1 MKNRNKGLGMITAGA
16 LALACGSPL
25 VYADMKANTAAD
37 TMHEAKHAA
46 KQQMN
51 HAEAA
56 VKDAWLDGKLE
67 SAFLFN
73 EHLNAFE
80 IDTEVKNR
88 VAYLSGHVESAIDKD
103 LAGEIAM
110 SVDGITSVRNELTLD
125 PAKVKA
131 YREADTYTERNSFRD
146 TVMNATL
153 TARIKSQL
161 LLNDNTSGLDIN
173 VDSNNG
179 DVTLS
184 GKVASAAE
192 KELAGAI
199 ADNTDGATA
208 VHNRLIVSAK

>member
-1 MKNRNKGLGMITAGA
+1 MRNETKGPGMITAGA
-16 LALACGSPL
+16 LALACSSPL
-25 VYADMKANTAAD
+25 VYADMNTNTASQ
-37 TMHEAKHAA
+37 TMHEAKQTAA
-46 KQQMN
+46 QKMN
-51 HAEAA
+51 RTEAA

-73 EHLNAFE
+73 EQLNSFA
-80 IDTEVKNR
+80 IDTEVKDR
-88 VAYLSGHVESAIDKD
+88 VAYLSGHVESEIDKD
-103 LAGEIAM
+103 LAGEIAL
-110 SVDGITSVRNELTLD
+110 SVDGITSVRNELALD

-131 YREADTYTERNSFRD
+131 DRNADSYAERNSFRD

-153 TARIKSQL
+153 TARVKSQL
-161 LLNDNTSGLDIN
+161 LLNDNTSGLKIN

-184 GKVASAAE
+184 GKVASEAE

-199 ADNTDGATA
+199 ADNTDGTAT

>member
-1 MKNRNKGLGMITAGA
+1 MKNQTRGRGIIAAGA

-25 VYADMKANTAAD
+25 VYADMNTNTATQ
-37 TMHEAKHAA
+37 TMQDAKHAA
-46 KQQMN
+46 KHNMD
-51 HAEAA
+51 HAEVA

-73 EHLNAFE
+73 EHLNSFE

-88 VAYLSGHVESAIDKD
+88 IAYLSGHVESSIDKD

-110 SVDGITSVRNELTLD
+110 SVDGISSVRNELTID
-125 PAKVKA
+125 PAKVQA
-131 YREADTYTERNSFRD
+131 YRDADGYAERSTFRN

-153 TARIKSQL
+153 TARVKSQL
-161 LLNDNTSGLDIN
+161 LLNDNTSGLKIN

-184 GKVASAAE
+184 GKVASEAE

-199 ADNTDGATA
+199 ANNTDGATA